1 MATREMKCV
10 CAVVGCLIAWG
21 LGGLSFAADQPGTYV
36 KGDLSFVQ
44 TAGNS
49 QAGTLGAKANFTK
62 NWLRTSFVIDGGG
75 IRTQTKEFTRTA
87 TGTSATNYTIHETSV
102 SKTSAENY
110 FLSAHLSY
118 RVTESFYWLAGA
130 GWTRDVPSGLKSR
143 LVEEA
148 GFGYDLS
155 KREGLEFKLLAAATL
170 TQEKNYVPDP
180 AAKESYPGVRLSYD
194 YKQKVTDTTTLT
206 HNLIFDQP
214 FSPSSNF
221 RIDTQAGLEV
231 SVTRS
236 GSLALK
242 ANVRLL
248 YDNMPALEELQLA
261 LPPPQPA
268 VKVTTP
274 LKKVD
279 GQFLVSLVL
288 NFARKGG
295 AGRQTSH

>member
-1 MATREMKCV
+1 
-10 CAVVGCLIAWG
+10 
-21 LGGLSFAADQPGTYV
+21 
-36 KGDLSFVQ
+36 
-44 TAGNS
+44 
-49 QAGTLGAKANFTK
+49 
-62 NWLRTSFVIDGGG
+62 
-75 IRTQTKEFTRTA
+75 
-87 TGTSATNYTIHETSV
+87 
-102 SKTSAENY
+102 
-110 FLSAHLSY
+110 
-118 RVTESFYWLAGA
+118 
-130 GWTRDVPSGLKSR
+130 
-143 LVEEA
+143 
-148 GFGYDLS
+148 
-155 KREGLEFKLLAAATL
+155 
-170 TQEKNYVPDP
+170 VPDP